1 MRRKGSVSSPG
12 YRTERRDPQPRDLCP
27 RQSQSKITTRPTTK
41 PTIGNHNRNPDP
53 QPDPRQQNRK
63 KQVNKRGKKTG
74 EGYRSVM
81 VERKSMMA
89 HIHEW
94 EENRATG
101 KMKEERE
108 WKSGDGGGEF

>member
-1 MRRKGSVSSPG
+1 MPIEQREASEQK
-12 YRTERRDPQPRDLCP
+12 
-27 RQSQSKITTRPTTK
+27 
-41 PTIGNHNRNPDP
+41 
-53 QPDPRQQNRK
+53 
-63 KQVNKRGKKTG
+63 GKKTG

-81 VERKSMMA
+81 VERRSIVA

-108 WKSGDGGGEF
+108 WKSGDGDGGGEF